1 MSQRPALIMPMP
13 VPGMPDA
20 PKFEGKDT
28 REFLEQ
34 IEAHGMRAGITD
46 PNRLVD
52 YIVRYSSRSIKN
64 DIRFMPEFD
73 PEIEGKTWDE
83 ASKMLLQMFSAHEE
97 PPEITM
103 RDLED
108 SCILWSN
115 EEPIMKRSDVDKY
128 QRKFFSIAAPLLKQK
143 MLTNELK
150 GYYFLQGLPKKDQKT
165 VEKKLPAENKK
176 KTNPPTIDAIIK
188 LLHEKIDNKDSILHH
203 NWDSDEE
210 DLEEVR
216 QRLQSRLKRREED
229 DEEEAKVRKSLGEK
243 AKAMEEITRRMDE
256 LSLSMA
262 RMATASMQGPGRG
275 SSSRDGVRFCFV
287 CGVPHVDGSVPAKC
301 PEMPNLV
308 RENLVVY
315 DYIARKY
322 TLPNGQD
329 LPRIPFGV
337 SGGVAG
343 MLRGNSSSNPTNGVE
358 RTGPVLS
365 ASPASFSYRNT
376 DVFGNDIFG
385 VASLDQQRMDEVM
398 EGQVYPS
405 LRSGRETARFNP
417 SSQQGRENKKRV
429 DRDPNNFDK
438 PGYRPPVVRGVPP
451 EPTITTEKPGRKE
464 DSERMA
470 KIEVPVPPNPI
481 NRQEGWKKSQ
491 PSTSKGKEKSERD
504 IEMSESKVTRDAGG
518 KNAGTSFHYTSDLQ
532 KKADPKKVLDKVLD
546 TEITLSLADLVGCS
560 PALQKLISE
569 VARTRREYGK
579 EMVSAI
585 ISQYEED
592 GTEAVVDEGYEYDEG
607 QVSSGLCVAE
617 EDKPRLQGFLQTYSN
632 AVTQS
637 TTKYYAMV
645 TGVFVVMIGGR
656 QFRAMI
662 DTGSELNVGA
672 EDIPEKTGMPMD
684 LEGMKWG
691 LKGIHGEPEQL
702 RGVIVDL
709 PMKIGKYEFPHHL
722 FISRHQLNPN
732 WDIILGQPFLQWYAC
747 RIDYWRA
754 GHMQLLLWNDG
765 DKERN
770 PHLTLALTD
779 PEDRRN
785 QNSIGKN
792 RGPTRLKE
800 ASSNG
805 RYEEAKGTGSSGNAY
820 DEEEYEYEG
829 F

>member
-1 MSQRPALIMPMP
+1 
-13 VPGMPDA
+13 
-20 PKFEGKDT
+20 
-28 REFLEQ
+28 
-34 IEAHGMRAGITD
+34 
-46 PNRLVD
+46 
-52 YIVRYSSRSIKN
+52 
-64 DIRFMPEFD
+64 
-73 PEIEGKTWDE
+73 
-83 ASKMLLQMFSAHEE
+83 
-97 PPEITM
+97 M

-243 AKAMEEITRRMDE
+243 AKGKKVRIAEEDTNADWK
-256 LSLSMA
+256 
-262 RMATASMQGPGRG
+262 
-275 SSSRDGVRFCFV
+275 
-287 CGVPHVDGSVPAKC
+287 VPHVDGSVPAKC

-365 ASPASFSYRNT
+365 ASPASFSYGNT
-376 DVFGNDIFG
+376 DVFGNDVFG

-504 IEMSESKVTRDAGG
+504 IEMSESKVP
-518 KNAGTSFHYTSDLQ
+518 AGTRTTKRSM
-532 KKADPKKVLDKVLD
+532 
-546 TEITLSLADLVGCS
+546 ITRVFEGDDAVGLPS
-560 PALQKLISE
+560 
-569 VARTRREYGK
+569 
-579 EMVSAI
+579 
-585 ISQYEED
+585 
-592 GTEAVVDEGYEYDEG
+592 VVDI
-607 QVSSGLCVAE
+607 
-617 EDKPRLQGFLQTYSN
+617 SN
-632 AVTQS
+632 HR
-637 TTKYYAMV
+637 K
-645 TGVFVVMIGGR
+645 
-656 QFRAMI
+656 
-662 DTGSELNVGA
+662 
-672 EDIPEKTGMPMD
+672 
-684 LEGMKWG
+684 
-691 LKGIHGEPEQL
+691 
-702 RGVIVDL
+702 IV
-709 PMKIGKYEFPHHL
+709 
-722 FISRHQLNPN
+722 
-732 WDIILGQPFLQWYAC
+732 
-747 RIDYWRA
+747 
-754 GHMQLLLWNDG
+754 
-765 DKERN
+765 
-770 PHLTLALTD
+770 
-779 PEDRRN
+779 
-785 QNSIGKN
+785 
-792 RGPTRLKE
+792 RGP
-800 ASSNG
+800 AG
-805 RYEEAKGTGSSGNAY
+805 QCGVSG
-820 DEEEYEYEG
+820 

>member
-1 MSQRPALIMPMP
+1 
-13 VPGMPDA
+13 
-20 PKFEGKDT
+20 
-28 REFLEQ
+28 
-34 IEAHGMRAGITD
+34 
-46 PNRLVD
+46 
-52 YIVRYSSRSIKN
+52 
-64 DIRFMPEFD
+64 
-73 PEIEGKTWDE
+73 
-83 ASKMLLQMFSAHEE
+83 
-97 PPEITM
+97 
-103 RDLED
+103 
-108 SCILWSN
+108 
-115 EEPIMKRSDVDKY
+115 MKRSDVDKY

-243 AKAMEEITRRMDE
+243 AKGKKVRIAEEDTNADWKGKSAMEEITRRMDE

-365 ASPASFSYRNT
+365 ASPASFSYGNT
-376 DVFGNDIFG
+376 DVFGNDVFG

-491 PSTSKGKEKSERD
+491 PSTS
-504 IEMSESKVTRDAGG
+504 
-518 KNAGTSFHYTSDLQ
+518 
-532 KKADPKKVLDKVLD
+532 
-546 TEITLSLADLVGCS
+546 
-560 PALQKLISE
+560 
-569 VARTRREYGK
+569 
-579 EMVSAI
+579 
-585 ISQYEED
+585 
-592 GTEAVVDEGYEYDEG
+592 
-607 QVSSGLCVAE
+607 
-617 EDKPRLQGFLQTYSN
+617 
-632 AVTQS
+632 
-637 TTKYYAMV
+637 
-645 TGVFVVMIGGR
+645 
-656 QFRAMI
+656 
-662 DTGSELNVGA
+662 
-672 EDIPEKTGMPMD
+672 
-684 LEGMKWG
+684 
-691 LKGIHGEPEQL
+691 
-702 RGVIVDL
+702 
-709 PMKIGKYEFPHHL
+709 
-722 FISRHQLNPN
+722 
-732 WDIILGQPFLQWYAC
+732 
-747 RIDYWRA
+747 
-754 GHMQLLLWNDG
+754 
-765 DKERN
+765 
-770 PHLTLALTD
+770 
-779 PEDRRN
+779 
-785 QNSIGKN
+785 
-792 RGPTRLKE
+792 
-800 ASSNG
+800 
-805 RYEEAKGTGSSGNAY
+805 
-820 DEEEYEYEG
+820 
-829 F
+829 